1 METLCRYA
9 TDAKHRGTT
18 HAKRRDRGR
27 PATLDDQKH
36 ERDRQQQTDRSP
48 LVQATA
54 NPVAATTPHP
64 TTALTTQALSS
75 ASSSPTTSLSATNI
89 AAQNTALAATT
100 TQGGAQ
106 LYALAPRPPRAQPRQ
121 R

>member
-1 METLCRYA
+1 MTAADPPPSTTKNTNA
-9 TDAKHRGTT
+9 TGNSKPTA
-18 HAKRRDRGR
+18 A
-27 PATLDDQKH
+27 
-36 ERDRQQQTDRSP
+36 P

-89 AAQNTALAATT
+89 AAQSTALAATT